1 MVARSAVRAFVT
13 LVLLARGAAAR
24 GDDSEVS
31 SPKPFV
37 LRIHSLAGLVEHEGY
52 SEAAIALLPYR
63 VSSKSEARFEAY
75 GTDRADGGEVTVMSG
90 EDVVSLV
97 RNTVDPAIWE
107 EGAARIDL
115 AEETRLV
122 VTAPAETQDRIA
134 ELLGSLLPALAPR
147 TLLQV
152 GVLRGTPPADAP
164 ALPDFKAADAIDAQ
178 LEVVRRVQ
186 VALRGRNAAAAT
198 SLLAGSG
205 VFDWDVEI
213 AQGAVVGNPIVASV
227 RTGIEVIARAAPAEG
242 GVFVALL
249 VREAEPAAEPVVRTL
264 DARGAIVAQQVVN
277 ERAAGGVVQHPRLG
291 FVSYAGTAFL
301 PNGHALLLPVSVQ
314 THVGAVAFTLE
325 LRLAGEV
332 PAARTVLDA
341 RVGGEGAP
349 LQIGIASFG
358 LSALGRI
365 EVETVPAR
373 LFDSGSGGLDPQAWI
388 ATLNQERSI
397 DRACEVANSIATPAM
412 EAGTASLTPWGNYLV
427 TVLPAESFGAVADA
441 MAALERRTGGELV
454 GRIVGAGG
462 ELSRFRV
469 PYVEDRP
476 LALWS
481 GVQGTRIAD
490 WDVDVANE
498 SFIPN
503 PAMEAWV
510 DGFALRLRVGR
521 DARGRAVVHANGVLN
536 FLDGPPQKVDLGD
549 ANHLAI
555 ETVRARRCAFDDV
568 RTLPEGKAQRAF
580 FGSSE
585 LTLDLEVKP
594 H

>member
-1 MVARSAVRAFVT
+1 MVARSAARALVT
-13 LVLLARGAAAR
+13 LALLATGAAAR
-24 GDDSEVS
+24 GDDSEGS
-31 SPKPFV
+31 PPKPFV

-52 SEAAIALLPYR
+52 SQASLALLPYR
-63 VSSKSEARFEAY
+63 VGSNSQANFEAY
-75 GTDRADGGEVTVMSG
+75 GTDHADGGEVTVMSG

-97 RNTVDPAIWE
+97 RNTVDPVIWE
-107 EGAARIDL
+107 EGTARVDL
-115 AEETRLV
+115 AEETRMI

-134 ELLGSLLPALAPR
+134 ELLAGLLTSLAPR
-147 TLLQV
+147 VLLQV

-164 ALPDFKAADAIDAQ
+164 ELPDFKAADQIDAQ
-178 LEVVRRVQ
+178 LELVRRVQ
-186 VALRGRNAAAAT
+186 VALKGRNAAAAT
-198 SLLAGSG
+198 SFLAGSS

-213 AQGAVVGNPIVASV
+213 AQGAVVGNPVVASV
-227 RTGIEVIARAAPAEG
+227 RAGIEVIARAAPTEG

-249 VREAEPAAEPVVRTL
+249 VREAEPAAEAVVRTL
-264 DARGAIVAQQVVN
+264 DGRGAIVAQQVVN

-291 FVSYAGTAFL
+291 FLSYAGTAYL
-301 PNGHALLLPVSVQ
+301 PNGRALLLPVSVQ

-325 LRLAGEV
+325 LRLAGEL
-332 PAARTVLDA
+332 PAARTLLEA
-341 RVGGEGAP
+341 KVGGEGEP
-349 LQIGIASFG
+349 RQIGIASFG

-365 EVETVPAR
+365 ELEPVPAR
-373 LFDSGSGGLDPQAWI
+373 LFDPGWGVLDASAWF

-397 DRACEVANSIATPAM
+397 DRACDAANSIAMPAL
-412 EAGTASLTPWGNYLV
+412 EAGNCSLTPWGNHLV

-441 MAALERRTGGELV
+441 VAALERRSGGELV
-454 GRIVGAGG
+454 GRIVTAAGEIG
-462 ELSRFRV
+462 RFRV

-476 LALWS
+476 LTLWS

-498 SFIPN
+498 AFIPN
-503 PAMEAWV
+503 PRMEAWV
-510 DGFALRLRVGR
+510 DGFALRLRIGR

-536 FLDGPPQKVDLGD
+536 FLDGPPQKIDLGD
-549 ANHLAI
+549 VNHLAI

-568 RTLPEGKAQRAF
+568 RTLPEGKTQRAF

-594 H
+594 R

>member
-1 MVARSAVRAFVT
+1 MAARIAVRAFVT
-13 LVLLARGAAAR
+13 LALLATGAAAR

-52 SEAAIALLPYR
+52 SEAALALLPYR
-63 VSSKSEARFEAY
+63 VGSKSQANFEAY
-75 GTDRADGGEVTVMSG
+75 GTEHSDGGEATVMSG

-97 RNTVDPAIWE
+97 RSTVDPAIWE
-107 EGAARIDL
+107 EGTARIDL
-115 AEETRLV
+115 AEETRMV

-164 ALPDFKAADAIDAQ
+164 ALPDFKVADQLDAQ

-198 SLLAGSG
+198 NFLAGSS

-213 AQGAVVGNPIVASV
+213 AQGSAVGNPITASV
-227 RTGIEVIARAAPAEG
+227 RAGIEVIARAVPTDG

-249 VREAEPAAEPVVRTL
+249 VREAEPAAEAVVRTL
-264 DARGAIVAQQVVN
+264 EGRGAIVAQQVVN

-291 FVSYAGTAFL
+291 FVSFAGTAFL
-301 PNGHALLLPVSVQ
+301 PNGRALLLPVSVQ

-332 PAARTVLDA
+332 PAARTLLDA
-341 RVGGEGAP
+341 KVGGEGEP
-349 LQIGIASFG
+349 RKIGIASFG

-365 EVETVPAR
+365 ELPPVPAR
-373 LFDSGSGGLDPQAWI
+373 LFDPGWGNLDTQSWF

-397 DRACEVANSIATPAM
+397 DRACDAANSIAMPAI
-412 EAGTASLTPWGNYLV
+412 EAGNASLTPWGNYLV
-427 TVLPAESFGAVADA
+427 TVLPAESFGDVADA
-441 MAALERRTGGELV
+441 VAALERRAGGELV
-454 GRIVGAGG
+454 GRIVAGSG
-462 ELSRFRV
+462 EIGRFRV

-490 WDVDVANE
+490 WEVDVANE

-503 PAMEAWV
+503 PQMEAWV
-510 DGFALRLRVGR
+510 DGVALRLRVGR

-549 ANHLAI
+549 VNHLAI

-580 FGSSE
+580 FGSAD